1 MSRNVLGTC
10 FVLLESSVGNS
21 SRNHIPAID
30 LGMTSILIYNQYEL
44 NLLVITSW
52 HDLIDDFVA
61 SLT

>member
-21 SRNHIPAID
+21 SRNHIPTID